1 MALSIVADKWLV
13 LVVHALQH
21 GSQRHGELMRQ
32 IDGVTQ
38 PLLTRTLRQMEALG
52 IVSRTVHPEVP
63 PRVDYALTERGL
75 SLVGPVCALA
85 DWAEANLDAIVPVSE
100 NED

>member
-1 MALSIVADKWLV
+1 MALSVVADKWLV
-13 LVVHALQH
+13 LVVHALRH

-63 PRVDYALTERGL
+63 PRVEYELTERGL
-75 SLVGPVCALA
+75 GLVGPVCALA
-85 DWAEANLDAIVPVSE
+85 DWAEASLDALVPATE
-100 NED
+100 NDD